1 MSVDK
6 NYCKAL
12 LDQLSRIA
20 DTNTYLRIENTKLKT
35 ENIMFKNNIKTLEN
49 ELALIKK
56 PPVSKKTSSYD
67 PMEDIIWII
76 F

>member
-1 MSVDK
+1 MNVKMSYD
-6 NYCKAL
+6 NL
-12 LDQLSRIA
+12 LQQLSRMA
-20 DTNTYLRIENTKLKT
+20 DTNKYLTTQNNDLLIKNRQLQKEKLD
-35 ENIMFKNNIKTLEN
+35 LEKK
-49 ELALIKK
+49 LALIKQ